1 MGHVREHAQI
11 VLLQRRA
18 CFHDVHDHIRKAQNG
33 RKLDAAVQPDD
44 LDLAALRLVILFCH
58 AGVLRRH
65 AQWQRK
71 VLLPAVFR
79 CHSQT
84 AAAQL
89 QIKQLIY
96 IGLCFQ
102 QHVLA
107 HHADVRR
114 SVLHIDGHVAG
125 LHQQVPHAALRV
137 FKHQL
142 PVVLVNGRAVVPNG
156 GKQPVYLVAQASLGQ
171 GDIQHMP
178 PPPVTGT
185 APSGPRRSVW
195 RTRRP
200 SGALCSALTLRPLFK
215 MLCTARATCA
225 GLWPASYKRRVS
237 TS

>member
-114 SVLHIDGHVAG
+114 LRVHIDGHVAG
-125 LHQQVPHAALRV
+125 FTSRYRTPR
-137 FKHQL
+137 
-142 PVVLVNGRAVVPNG
+142 
-156 GKQPVYLVAQASLGQ
+156 
-171 GDIQHMP
+171 
-178 PPPVTGT
+178 
-185 APSGPRRSVW
+185 SGFSN
-195 RTRRP
+195 
-200 SGALCSALTLRPLFK
+200 
-215 MLCTARATCA
+215 
-225 GLWPASYKRRVS
+225 
-237 TS
+237 TSFRLSS